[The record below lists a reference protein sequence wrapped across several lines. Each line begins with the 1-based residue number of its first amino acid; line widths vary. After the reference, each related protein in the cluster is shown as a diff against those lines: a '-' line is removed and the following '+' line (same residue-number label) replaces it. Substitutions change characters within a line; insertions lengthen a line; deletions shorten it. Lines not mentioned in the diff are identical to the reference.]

1 MHVAISLFLRM
12 PDHFGLYP
20 GNFEYY
26 YLRLWMCSK
35 SCEDLDMF
43 ASAEKQP
50 GWGQAA
56 SVWHLRG
63 SDCSA
68 RSEFKASLCCSHP
81 SCTSIQRPLWD
92 WVVSVCSWFH
102 SSAVLFGA
110 HACWARAGPC
120 NHKTV
125 GVTRLSPSLCPADTF
140 YSLGP
145 PLFGPLAR
153 RWGCHQDSP
162 PCTSQDCAHVGPRG
176 ARTHSER
183 GETRFCLAF
192 LR

>member
-140 YSLGP
+140 CSLGP
-145 PLFGPLAR
+145 LSLILRPEGGAVIRTVHCALLRTAP
-153 RWGCHQDSP
+153 
-162 PCTSQDCAHVGPRG
+162 TSAPVEQG
-176 ARTHSER
+176 HSER